1 MILRIWLESWKPC
14 PRLVPSRRVLV
25 LRRPYTLLP
34 FPEQVH
40 SQETQAGFS
49 SRETDEAVDTL
60 SALRKEIDAR
70 ALQQSHMDDFR
81 RTNDPE
87 VKELHRICDRSKVLE
102 CECAALQRHY
112 KAQEVRMASSDRA
125 VITARE
131 SLAQAQQL
139 AAEWEQRAK
148 ESAAAL
154 EEAQALRGQAEDRA
168 VRLEAEQ
175 VLLRMQLDEKER
187 HAKVR
192 LAPCRVA
199 EP

>member
-1 MILRIWLESWKPC
+1 
-14 PRLVPSRRVLV
+14 
-25 LRRPYTLLP
+25 
-34 FPEQVH
+34 
-40 SQETQAGFS
+40 
-49 SRETDEAVDTL
+49 
-60 SALRKEIDAR
+60 
-70 ALQQSHMDDFR
+70 
-81 RTNDPE
+81 
-87 VKELHRICDRSKVLE
+87 
-102 CECAALQRHY
+102 
-112 KAQEVRMASSDRA
+112 MASSHRA

-148 ESAAAL
+148 ESAVAL

-168 VRLEAEQ
+168 VRLEAEH